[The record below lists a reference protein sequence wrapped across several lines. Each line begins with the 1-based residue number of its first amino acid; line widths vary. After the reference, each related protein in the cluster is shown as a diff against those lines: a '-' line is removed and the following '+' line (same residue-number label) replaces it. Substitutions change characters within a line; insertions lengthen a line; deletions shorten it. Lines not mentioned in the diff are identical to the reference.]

1 METLFE
7 TVVRYFTQ
15 EEWYF
20 LKMDSRPTLQMSF
33 NGSSGKW
40 LCYANVNEEKGFFS
54 FYSVCPINV
63 PEDRRST
70 VAEFLTRANYGLM
83 IGNFEMD
90 YRDGEVR
97 YKTSLDVENAEINLA
112 LIGNLVNVNL
122 LMMDRYL
129 PGILMCIYGNESAEA
144 AIQSIEGEG

>member
-63 PEDRRST
+63 PEERRST

>member
-63 PEDRRST
+63 PEERRPT

-97 YKTSLDVENAEINLA
+97 YKTSLDVESTEINLV

-129 PGILMCIYGNESAEA
+129 PGILKCIYGNETAEA

>member
-90 YRDGEVR
+90 YREGEVR

-129 PGILMCIYGNESAEA
+129 PGVLKCIYGNESAEA

>member
-33 NGSSGKW
+33 NGSNGKW

-63 PEDRRST
+63 PEERRAT

-97 YKTSLDVENAEINLA
+97 YKTSLDVENSEINLA

-129 PGILMCIYGNESAEA
+129 PGILMCIYGNETAEA

>member
-129 PGILMCIYGNESAEA
+129 PGVLKCIYGNESAEA